1 MDIMEEKEKDINKET
16 EEKGRDAGEKEQGK
30 KEAAGDAGTP
40 SGEGSPAQAGKE
52 QAETGSECEAEGGG
66 AEGASRREKEKKKVR
81 KLEAKIAELEKKL
94 KDAEA
99 ASAEKDGKYL
109 LLYAEYDNF
118 RRRSQKEKDGI
129 YSEAYGDALKQ
140 ILPIIDSLEM
150 AEKQTGDADAIKAG
164 VAMVLK
170 MAGENLAKMGITQF
184 GAPGEKFDPEK
195 HTAVFHVDDDEKGE
209 NEIVEVLQKGYSR
222 DGKIIR
228 YAVVKVAN

>member
-1 MDIMEEKEKDINKET
+1 MDIMEEKEKYINKET
-16 EEKGRDAGEKEQGK
+16 EEKDSAAGEKEHGDK
-30 KEAAGDAGTP
+30 KAAGDAGTP
-40 SGEGSPAQAGKE
+40 SGEGAAAQAGKE
-52 QAETGSECEAEGGG
+52 QAGEAGSESEGDGAEGGPH
-66 AEGASRREKEKKKVR
+66 REKEKKKVR
-81 KLEAKIAELEKKL
+81 KLETKIAELEKKL

-99 ASAEKDGKYL
+99 ASTEKDGKYL

-118 RRRSQKEKDGI
+118 RRRSQKENDGI

-164 VAMVLK
+164 VSMVLK

-195 HTAVFHVDDDEKGE
+195 HTAVFHVDDAEKGE